1 VQIRRFDTNPIIVPD
16 MDAHMGR
23 NINGPS
29 LIRVPEWI
37 ERPLGRYYLY
47 FAHHGGKYI
56 RLAYADELSGPWTM
70 HEPGVLPLDDTPFVG
85 HVASPDAHVDH
96 AERRIR
102 MYFHGGCGSEGQW
115 TSIARS
121 RDGLAFD
128 SQSERLGN
136 GYFRVWDYG
145 GWRYAMAR
153 SGRTYRSRDG
163 LRDFEEGP
171 QVVPGVRH
179 GAVRVDG
186 GTLHVFYSEIG
197 DRPECIKHCTVDL
210 RSDWLEWKASRSS
223 VVLQPEEPWEG
234 ADLRLASSQSGW
246 APERVRELRD
256 PALFEDVDGTWYIL
270 YSIAGESGIAI
281 AEIKEW

>member
-1 VQIRRFDTNPIIVPD
+1 MALR
-16 MDAHMGR
+16 
-23 NINGPS
+23 S
-29 LIRVPEWI
+29 
-37 ERPLGRYYLY
+37 
-47 FAHHGGKYI
+47 
-56 RLAYADELSGPWTM
+56 
-70 HEPGVLPLDDTPFVG
+70 TP
-85 HVASPDAHVDH
+85 
-96 AERRIR
+96 
-102 MYFHGGCGSEGQW
+102 
-115 TSIARS
+115 
-121 RDGLAFD
+121 
-128 SQSERLGN
+128 SQSDSETGTSACGTTAGGATPWLG
-136 GYFRVWDYG
+136 
-145 GWRYAMAR
+145 AAAR
-153 SGRTYRSRDG
+153 TVRATASAIS
-163 LRDFEEGP
+163 P

>member
-1 VQIRRFDTNPIIVPD
+1 MQIRRLDANPIIVPD
-16 MDAHMGR
+16 MDGRMGR

-29 LIRVPEWI
+29 LIRVPEWVG
-37 ERPLGRYYLY
+37 RALGRYYLY

-56 RLAYADELSGPWTM
+56 RLAYADELSGPWRM
-70 HEPGVLPLDDTPFVG
+70 HEPGVLPVEETHFTG
-85 HVASPDAHVDH
+85 HVASPDVHVDD

-102 MYFHGGCGSEGQW
+102 MYCHGGRGSEGQW
-115 TSIARS
+115 TSVALS

-128 SQSERLGN
+128 SQSQRLGN

-145 GWRYAMAR
+145 RWRYAMAR
-153 SGRTYRSRDG
+153 SGWTFRSRDG
-163 LRDFEEGP
+163 LHDFEEGP

-186 GTLHVFYSEIG
+186 DTLHVFYSEIG

-210 RSDWLEWKASRSS
+210 RPDWSEWKASRSS

-234 ADLRLASSQSGW
+234 ADLPLVPSQAGW

-256 PALFEDVDGTWYIL
+256 PALFEDAAAHWYIL
-270 YSIAGESGIAI
+270 YSTAGESGIGI
-281 AEIKEW
+281 AEIEEW